1 MSGSLLDSLMVDSQT
16 NYLKE
21 KCPSLFDDSGAPSFS
36 YNNIL
41 SSDKTI
47 VIPDSLKYYQLVE
60 NGNNYVNDL
69 LDEEEK
75 YLKQKYGESLYNF
88 FVTKRE
94 DYINNKMKS
103 VCSSII
109 SGSSGGGVGGGVGV
123 GDGGGGGGNI
133 VDTLIVALR
142 QQLNSYTQSLRTYNE
157 VARNKEKVSETKLL
171 NARKFYYRSD
181 AMNEA
186 DKIDMMMTG
195 IYYFVLFSCFAYLS
209 VKGRGDFRKKWWVYA
224 LLILLP
230 MVLNKVYTLFM
241 VGFIEMKDNVSD
253 NIPTPRKAFLNQK

>member
-1 MSGSLLDSLMVDSQT
+1 MSGSLLDSLLVDSQT

-21 KCPSLFDDSGAPSFS
+21 KCPSLFDDSGAPAFS

-41 SSDKTI
+41 SSDKTL

-69 LDEEEK
+69 LEEEEK
-75 YLKQKYGESLYNF
+75 YLKQKYGESLYKY

-103 VCSSII
+103 VCSTIV
-109 SGSSGGGVGGGVGV
+109 SGSGGDTTSGDTTTTTTTVASS
-123 GDGGGGGGNI
+123 GNI
-133 VDTLIVALR
+133 VDPLIVALR
-142 QQLNSYTQSLRTYNE
+142 QQLNSYEQSLRTYNE
-157 VARNKEKVSETKLL
+157 VTRNNEKSGEAKLL

-181 AMNEA
+181 AMNDA
-186 DKIDMMMTG
+186 DKMDMMMTG
-195 IYYFVLFSCFAYLS
+195 FLLHYFGLLYCIFGSKR
-209 VKGRGDFRKKWWVYA
+209 KGRFQKKWWVYA

-230 MVLNKVYTLFM
+230 MILSKMYSFFVIR
-241 VGFIEMKDNVSD
+241 FIEMKDKVSD
-253 NIPTPRKAFLNQK
+253 NIPRKAFLNQN